1 MWKQKKKT
9 IIMIEYFYLSITSI
23 ISTYINDMILIN
35 VTFIIFPLYDIQI
48 TLNEYSNNVFSLM
61 RCNVIFIDTWIS
73 IYIYE

>member
-1 MWKQKKKT
+1 MWKQKKKQL
-9 IIMIEYFYLSITSI
+9 IIIIEYFYLSITSI
-23 ISTYINDMILIN
+23 ISTYIYDILIN

>member
-1 MWKQKKKT
+1 
-9 IIMIEYFYLSITSI
+9 MIEYFYLSITSI

-61 RCNVIFIDTWIS
+61 RCNVIFIDT
-73 IYIYE
+73 

>member
-1 MWKQKKKT
+1 MKTKKKQL
-9 IIMIEYFYLSITSI
+9 IIIIEYFYLSITSI

-61 RCNVIFIDTWIS
+61 RCNVIFIDT
-73 IYIYE
+73 